1 MRAVLHL
8 DPDDARRVPWKNGR
22 GVTEELALWPP
33 HASFERG
40 DFEWRISKARIEDGG
55 PFSNFEHHDR
65 ILVVTAGDGLV
76 LDHGSSAPH
85 VRLRRLEPYRFRGD
99 WPTAAELTR
108 GAVSD
113 FNVITRRDAVEANVE
128 ALALGTRRTREFFGA
143 GHAFVHV
150 LRGAVTARAV
160 GEEEAF
166 ELDAGESLWIQ
177 DTSAEEEVDLAGTA
191 ADCALLVVRIGPTH
205 DR

>member
-8 DPDDARRVPWKNGR
+8 VPDDARRVPWKNGR
-22 GVTEELALWPP
+22 GVTAELALWPP
-33 HASFERG
+33 RASFERG
-40 DFEWRISKARIEDGG
+40 DFDWRISQARIEDSG
-55 PFSNFEHHDR
+55 PFSSFEHHDR

-85 VRLRRLEPYRFRGD
+85 VRIRRLEPYRFRGD

-113 FNVITRRDAVEANVE
+113 FNVITRRDVIDANVE
-128 ALALGTRRTREFFGA
+128 ALALGSRRTRESFGA

-150 LRGAVTARAV
+150 LRGRVTARAV

-166 ELDAGESLWIQ
+166 ELEGGDSLWIR
-177 DTSAEEEVDLAGTA
+177 DTTAEEEVDLAGTA
-191 ADCALLVVRIGPTH
+191 ADCALLVVRLGAA
-205 DR
+205 RGR